1 VKLYEQLATHIS
13 GLIGDGTLR
22 PGERVPSVR
31 ETVRERRVSPATAMR
46 AYQLLEARGLIETR
60 PRSGYY
66 VSASHERRAP
76 SPRRSRTS
84 PRTTRVDV
92 SELVFQILDAV
103 RDRDVVPLGSA
114 FPSPSLFPW
123 SRLAR
128 YLGSGARRMNPWST
142 VESLPPGSAD
152 LRRHIARRYLRFGTN
167 VSAEEIVITSGA
179 LEALNLSL
187 QVLTRP
193 GDCVAVEAPAF
204 YGCLQ
209 AVEMLGLKAV
219 EIPTDPREG
228 IDLGA
233 LAQAIGRHG
242 IRVCWL
248 MTTFQNPL
256 GATLPE
262 AKKRELVRLLEKHDV
277 PLIEDDVYAE
287 LGFGEERP
295 RPAKAFETKGGVLN
309 CGSFSKCLA
318 PGYRL
323 GWVAAGRF
331 AADVQR
337 RKITTSISTSLPIQD
352 GVALYLKQDGYDAH
366 LATLR
371 KTLASQQ
378 SALLASLQKHFPN
391 GYRVT
396 RPDGGYFLW
405 VELPRG
411 VDALDVHRLALDRGI
426 SVAPGP
432 IFSPR
437 REFRNCLRLNYGHSW
452 TPELDRAIQT
462 LGQLVRS
469 PSAPLSSS
477 D

>member
-1 VKLYEQLATHIS
+1 MKLYEQLAGHIS
-13 GLIGDGTLR
+13 GLIRDGTLR
-22 PGERVPSVR
+22 AGERVPSVR

-66 VSASHERRAP
+66 VSESRDRRAP
-76 SPRRSRTS
+76 EPRRARTS

-92 SELVFQILDAV
+92 SELVFQILDAA
-103 RDRDVVPLGSA
+103 RDREVVPFGSA

-123 SRLAR
+123 PALAR
-128 YLGSGARRMNPWST
+128 SLGSAARHMDPWST

-152 LRRHIARRYLRFGTN
+152 LRRQIARRYLRFGTN

-193 GDCVAVEAPAF
+193 GDAIAIETPAF

-209 AVEMLGLKAV
+209 AVEMAGLKAV

-228 IDLGA
+228 VDLGA
-233 LAQAIGRHG
+233 LAQAIERHG
-242 IRVCWL
+242 IRACWL
-248 MTTFQNPL
+248 MTSFQNPL
-256 GATLPE
+256 GATMPE
-262 AKKRELVRLLEKHDV
+262 AKKRELVQLLEKHDV

-287 LGFGEERP
+287 LAFGDDRRP
-295 RPAKAFETKGGVLN
+295 RPAKAFETKGAVLN
-309 CGSFSKCLA
+309 CGSFSKSLA

-331 AADVQR
+331 APSVQR
-337 RKITTSISTSLPIQD
+337 RKIATSISTSLPIQD
-352 GVALYLKQDGYDAH
+352 GIALFLKQEGYDGH
-366 LATLR
+366 LARLR
-371 KTLASQQ
+371 KMLAGQQ
-378 SALLASLQKHFPN
+378 AALLAALQKHFPN

-396 RPDGGYFLW
+396 RPDGGYFVW

-411 VDALDVHRLALDRGI
+411 VDALEVHRLALERGI

-437 REFRNCLRLNYGHSW
+437 REFRNCLRLNSGHPW
-452 TPELDRAIQT
+452 TAELERAVGT
-462 LGQLVRS
+462 LGELIR
-469 PSAPLSSS
+469 AC
-477 D
+477 

>member
-1 VKLYEQLATHIS
+1 MKLYEQLAGHIT
-13 GLIGDGTLR
+13 GLIHDGTLR
-22 PGERVPSVR
+22 SGERVPSVR
-31 ETVRERRVSPATAMR
+31 EVVRERRVSPATAMR

-66 VSASHERRAP
+66 VSESREGRVAE
-76 SPRRSRTS
+76 PRKARSA

-92 SELVFQILDAV
+92 SELVFQILDAA

-114 FPSPSLFPW
+114 FPSPTLFPW
-123 SRLAR
+123 PRLAR
-128 YLGSGARRMNPWST
+128 YLGSGARHMDPWST
-142 VESLPPGSAD
+142 VESLPPGSQE
-152 LRRHIARRYLRFGTN
+152 LRRQIARRYLKFGTN
-167 VSAEEIVITSGA
+167 VSAEEIVITGGA

-193 GDCVAVEAPAF
+193 GDAVAVEAPAF

-219 EIPTDPREG
+219 EIPTSPREG
-228 IDLGA
+228 VDLGA
-233 LAQAIGRHG
+233 LVQAIDKHG

-256 GATLPE
+256 GATMPE
-262 AKKRELVRLLEKHDV
+262 AKKRELVALLESRGV

-287 LGFGEERP
+287 LHFGDDRP
-295 RPAKAFETKGGVLN
+295 RPAKAFESKGGVLN

-331 AADVQR
+331 ASDVQK

-352 GVALYLKQDGYDAH
+352 GIALYLRQDGYDAH
-366 LATLR
+366 LARLRSTLG
-371 KTLASQQ
+371 AQQ
-378 SALLASLQKHFPN
+378 TALLASLQKHLPN

-396 RPDGGYFLW
+396 RPDGGYFVW
-405 VELPRG
+405 VELQRG
-411 VDALDVHRLALDRGI
+411 VDTLELHRLALEQGI
-426 SVAPGP
+426 SIAPGP

-437 REFRNCLRLNYGHSW
+437 REFRNCVRLNSGHPW
-452 TPELDRAIQT
+452 TPELDRAIAK
-462 LGQLVRS
+462 LGQLAAR
-469 PSAPLSSS
+469 A
-477 D
+477 